1 MVTLDKV
8 TKRYRTRIAVND
20 ISFQLKRG
28 ELFGLLG
35 PNGAGKTTTV
45 SMIAGALRPDS
56 GKIEIDGFGAPGSA
70 RAKRSLGIVP
80 QTVALYEMLSAQEN
94 LKFFGG
100 LYGFNNMDLKS
111 RINEVL
117 EIVNLSDRRKERVRK
132 FSGGMKRRLNIAAA
146 LLHRPALLLLD
157 EPTVGVDP
165 QSRNAIFET
174 LQAIKS
180 EGCTIILTSHY
191 IEEVQKLCDRVGI
204 MDEGKLVAEDTV
216 SKLITNFGG
225 KSVLTIETDHGK
237 TKIETDEPVKEIV
250 RINALDNIISLH
262 LESPSLE
269 KAFLNITGK
278 HLRD

>member
-8 TKRYRTRIAVND
+8 TKRYKSRIAVND

-45 SMIAGALRPDS
+45 SMIAGAIQPDA
-56 GKIEIDGFGAPGSA
+56 GKIEIEGFGVPGSVS
-70 RAKRSLGIVP
+70 AKRSLGIVP
-80 QTVALYEMLSAQEN
+80 QTVALYDMLSAQEN

-100 LYGFNNMDLKS
+100 LYSFTNSDLKK
-111 RINEVL
+111 RIDEVL
-117 EIVNLSDRRKERVRK
+117 EIVNLSDRRKETVRK

-146 LLHRPALLLLD
+146 LLHRPALLILD

-174 LQAIKS
+174 LQTIKS

-204 MDEGKLVAEDTV
+204 VDEGNLVAGDTV
-216 SKLITNFGG
+216 GRLIANYGG
-225 KSVLTIETDHGK
+225 KSILTVETDQGE

-250 RINALDNIISLH
+250 RMNELANIISLH